1 MIRRNDRMLVRIA
14 EADAYAMA
22 AEYVQRHPDE
32 QEYKDLFSFT
42 RYMSHPT
49 HHIKPGHYTDDT
61 QMSIANA
68 EVLLQDGV
76 FTNDSFAEAYVR
88 CFHRDWR
95 DGYSRGFQS
104 VLEKVRTGADLRREL
119 NADSIANGAAMR
131 AVPIGVIN
139 DPKMVMHIA
148 RMQAEVTHNT
158 YGGITSAQLVALMS
172 HFSLYDERPMSEVG
186 TFLKQMLPDVSFYD
200 TPWTGPVATGDQP
213 NGKQLGMGMLTAHVV
228 YHLLTHETSLMNIM
242 HQVLTWGGDTDSVA
256 AIAWGIASA
265 HAAHDEEPEFM
276 WFNLEPGKKYGPE
289 FLLGL
294 GTALMDKYDHDA

>member
-1 MIRRNDRMLVRIA
+1 MMIRRNDLMLVRIA

-42 RYMSHPT
+42 RYMSHPV
-49 HHIKPGHYTDDT
+49 HRIKPGHYTDDT

-68 EVLLQDGV
+68 EVLLHGGF
-76 FTNDSFAEAYVR
+76 FTSDAFAEAYVR

-119 NADSIANGAAMR
+119 RADSITNGAAMR
-131 AVPIGVIN
+131 AVPIGVIPE
-139 DPKMVMHIA
+139 PKMVMHIA

-158 YGGITSAQLVALMS
+158 PGGIESAQLVALMS
-172 HFSLYDERPMSEVG
+172 HFSLYDERPLREVG
-186 TFLKQMLPDVSFYD
+186 TFLKKMLPDVEFYD
-200 TPWTGPVATGDQP
+200 EPWSGAVATGDQP
-213 NGKQLGMGMLTAHVV
+213 NGKTIGMGMLTAHAV
-228 YHLLTHETSLMNIM
+228 YHLLTHETSLMNM
-242 HQVLTWGGDTDSVA
+242 LRQVLSWGGDTDSVA

-265 HAAHDEEPEFM
+265 HAARDEEPEFM
-276 WFNLEPGKKYGPE
+276 YYTLEPGKKYGYE

-294 GTALMDKYDHDA
+294 GTALMDKYDV